1 MGGEACGGVR
11 VGVEEAWSGG
21 GGGGG
26 GGGQRVED

>member
-26 GGGQRVED
+26 GGQRVED